1 MQARFGFLIGGE
13 TPNDGVAPT
22 EKENEEEA
30 SLTSREREKLC
41 TLRTHPNTH

>member
-22 EKENEEEA
+22 EKEMKKKP
-30 SLTSREREKLC
+30 L
-41 TLRTHPNTH
+41 